1 MRVLVVDDDPIG
13 LDSRRMVLEMCGH
26 SVTVAADADGARAGF
41 AASPEAVV
49 LDLRLP
55 LIEDALAL
63 LRELHETAPGTR
75 VVVLSGYLK
84 DLDGRPE
91 RAFADAILEK
101 PVRSERLLE
110 ALSRPA
116 GGAFKK

>member
-13 LDSRRMVLEMCGH
+13 LDSRRMVLESCGH
-26 SVTVAADADGARAGF
+26 SVTTAADAAEALAGI

-55 LIEDALAL
+55 CVEDGLAL
-63 LRELHETAPGTR
+63 LRALHVTAPRTR
-75 VVVLSGYLK
+75 VVVLSGYRE
-84 DLDGRPE
+84 DLDGRAE

-110 ALSRPA
+110 ALLVGR
-116 GGAFKK
+116 GGV